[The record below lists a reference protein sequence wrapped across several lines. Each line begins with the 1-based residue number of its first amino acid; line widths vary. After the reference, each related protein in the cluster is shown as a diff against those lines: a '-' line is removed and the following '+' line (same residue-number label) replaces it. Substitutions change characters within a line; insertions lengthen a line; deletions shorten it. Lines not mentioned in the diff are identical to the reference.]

1 MKPYVKL
8 GMTVLLAVSFLLLTG
23 FRAQTIIHDD
33 GSETQDVLKVSET
46 AEGQKALRDDAD
58 EFQKRNYTIMDYNN
72 SNGEGFRA
80 MKTVTKEGA
89 NRSSVDRIIHKTHDG
104 LICSTY
110 YIDYTFDENSLEKLR
125 LGMPMEENGVDLE
138 YIVSFPS
145 GTEVK
150 SNSMTADEQGST
162 YMWSLDAAEAFQ
174 IQLQAT
180 VWHKLFIYI
189 ALLFIAVI
197 IGIVLVIEHRR
208 RNVIS
213 WKQAA
218 HLRRMEMMLLCLPIA
233 VLCYMGY
240 EYYVGTHVTEE
251 SLARVSEQQQE
262 ELLESREEDKKI
274 HDADAQKQ
282 RSGELAAARIRTKT
296 AEISNA
302 LRELN
307 RNYQAGAISQREAR
321 SQAADLAE
329 QAQEML
335 FSSKELS
342 QADQDVLQQLVD
354 RLVSEA
360 NSIGAGPDIS
370 QTERHSVSEEQQR
383 ADAMSSKQEEEPAED
398 AAVSERSEQAADRDS
413 SSVSKEKTDGS
424 KDNAGR
430 DESAKKPK

>member
-1 MKPYVKL
+1 MKSYVKL
-8 GMTVLLAVSFLLLTG
+8 GATLLLALSFVLLTG

-46 AEGQKALRDDAD
+46 AEGQKALRSDAD

-89 NRSSVDRIIHKTHDG
+89 NKSSVDRIIHKTHDG

-110 YIDYTFDENSLEKLR
+110 YIDYTFDENSLEHLR
-125 LGMPMEENGVDLE
+125 LGMAMEENGADLE

-145 GTEVK
+145 GTEVEG
-150 SNSMTADEQGST
+150 NSTTADEQGST
-162 YMWSLDAAEAFQ
+162 YMWSLNASEPFQ

-189 ALLFIAVI
+189 AMLLIVLI
-197 IGIVLVIEHRR
+197 IGVVLVIEHRR

-218 HLRRMEMMLLCLPIA
+218 HLRRIEMMLLCLPIA
-233 VLCYMGY
+233 ILAYMGY
-240 EYYVGTHVTEE
+240 EYYVGTHVTAA
-251 SLARVSEQQQE
+251 SLERVSEQQQE

-296 AEISNA
+296 AEISSA

-307 RNYQAGAISQREAR
+307 RNYHSGHISQREAR
-321 SQAADLAE
+321 SQASALAE

-360 NSIGAGPDIS
+360 NSIGDEPAVS
-370 QTERHSVSEEQQR
+370 QTERRGVSEEQQR
-383 ADAMSSKQEEEPAED
+383 ADAMASKDKDSPSDERVKNEERERQEEASSDSGAPQERKGGSD
-398 AAVSERSEQAADRDS
+398 AGKSESE
-413 SSVSKEKTDGS
+413 
-424 KDNAGR
+424 
-430 DESAKKPK
+430 KKPK

>member
-1 MKPYVKL
+1 MKSYVKL
-8 GMTVLLAVSFLLLTG
+8 GATLLLALSFVLLTG

-46 AEGQKALRDDAD
+46 AEGQKALRSDAD

-89 NRSSVDRIIHKTHDG
+89 NKSSVDRIIHKTHDG

-110 YIDYTFDENSLEKLR
+110 YIDYTFDENSLEHLR
-125 LGMPMEENGVDLE
+125 LGMAMEENGADLE

-145 GTEVK
+145 GTEVEG
-150 SNSMTADEQGST
+150 NSTTADEQGST
-162 YMWSLDAAEAFQ
+162 YMWSLNASEPFQ

-189 ALLFIAVI
+189 ALFLIVVI
-197 IGIVLVIEHRR
+197 VGVVLIIEHRR

-218 HLRRMEMMLLCLPIA
+218 HLRRIEMMLLCLPIA
-233 VLCYMGY
+233 ILAYMGY
-240 EYYVGTHVTEE
+240 EYYVGTHVTAA
-251 SLARVSEQQQE
+251 SLERVSEQQQE

-282 RSGELAAARIRTKT
+282 RSGELAAARIRMKT
-296 AEISNA
+296 AEISSA

-307 RNYQAGAISQREAR
+307 RNYHSGRISQREAR
-321 SQAADLAE
+321 SQASALAE

-360 NSIGAGPDIS
+360 NSIGDEPAVS
-370 QTERHSVSEEQQR
+370 QTERRGVSEEQQR
-383 ADAMSSKQEEEPAED
+383 ADAMASKDKDSPSDERAKNEESERQEEASSDSGAPQERKGGSDAEK
-398 AAVSERSEQAADRDS
+398 SESE
-413 SSVSKEKTDGS
+413 
-424 KDNAGR
+424 
-430 DESAKKPK
+430 KKPK

>member
-1 MKPYVKL
+1 MKSYVKL
-8 GMTVLLAVSFLLLTG
+8 GATLLLALSFVLLTG

-46 AEGQKALRDDAD
+46 AEGQKALRSDAD

-89 NRSSVDRIIHKTHDG
+89 NKSSVDRIIHKTHDG

-110 YIDYTFDENSLEKLR
+110 YIDYTFDENSLEHLR
-125 LGMPMEENGVDLE
+125 LGMAMEENGADLE

-145 GTEVK
+145 GTEVEG
-150 SNSMTADEQGST
+150 NSTTADEQGST
-162 YMWSLDAAEAFQ
+162 YMWSLNASEPFQ

-189 ALLFIAVI
+189 ALFLIVVI
-197 IGIVLVIEHRR
+197 VGVVLIIEHRR

-218 HLRRMEMMLLCLPIA
+218 HLRRIEMMLLCLPIA
-233 VLCYMGY
+233 ILAYMGY
-240 EYYVGTHVTEE
+240 EYYVGTHVTAA
-251 SLARVSEQQQE
+251 SLERVSEQQQE

-296 AEISNA
+296 AEISSA

-307 RNYQAGAISQREAR
+307 RNYHSGRISQHEAR
-321 SQAADLAE
+321 SQASALAE

-360 NSIGAGPDIS
+360 NSIGDEPAVS
-370 QTERHSVSEEQQR
+370 QTERRGVSEEQQR
-383 ADAMSSKQEEEPAED
+383 ADAMASKDKDSPSDERAKNEESERQEEASSDSGAPQERKGGSD
-398 AAVSERSEQAADRDS
+398 AGKSESE
-413 SSVSKEKTDGS
+413 
-424 KDNAGR
+424 
-430 DESAKKPK
+430 KKPK

>member
-1 MKPYVKL
+1 MKSYVKL
-8 GMTVLLAVSFLLLTG
+8 GATLLLALSFVLLTG

-46 AEGQKALRDDAD
+46 AEGQKALRSDAD

-89 NRSSVDRIIHKTHDG
+89 NKSSVDRIIHKTHDG

-110 YIDYTFDENSLEKLR
+110 YIDYTFDENSLEHLR
-125 LGMPMEENGVDLE
+125 LGMAMEENGADLE

-145 GTEVK
+145 GTEVEG
-150 SNSMTADEQGST
+150 NSTTADEQGST
-162 YMWSLDAAEAFQ
+162 YMWSLNASEPFQ

-189 ALLFIAVI
+189 ALFLIVVI
-197 IGIVLVIEHRR
+197 VGVVLIIEHRR

-218 HLRRMEMMLLCLPIA
+218 HLRRIEMMLLCLPIA
-233 VLCYMGY
+233 ILAYMGY
-240 EYYVGTHVTEE
+240 EYYVGTHVTAA
-251 SLARVSEQQQE
+251 SLERVSEQQQE

-296 AEISNA
+296 AEISSA

-307 RNYQAGAISQREAR
+307 RNYHSGLISQREAR
-321 SQAADLAE
+321 SQASALAE

-360 NSIGAGPDIS
+360 NSIGDEPAVS
-370 QTERHSVSEEQQR
+370 QTERRGVSEEQQR
-383 ADAMSSKQEEEPAED
+383 ADAMASKDKDSPSDERAKNEESERQEEASSDSGAPQERKGGSD
-398 AAVSERSEQAADRDS
+398 AGKSESE
-413 SSVSKEKTDGS
+413 
-424 KDNAGR
+424 
-430 DESAKKPK
+430 KKPK

>member
-1 MKPYVKL
+1 MKSYVKL
-8 GMTVLLAVSFLLLTG
+8 GATLLLALSFVLLTG

-46 AEGQKALRDDAD
+46 AEGQKALRSDAD

-89 NRSSVDRIIHKTHDG
+89 NKSSVDRIIHKTHDG

-110 YIDYTFDENSLEKLR
+110 YIDYTFDENSLEHLR
-125 LGMPMEENGVDLE
+125 LGMAMEENGADLE

-145 GTEVK
+145 GTEVEG
-150 SNSMTADEQGST
+150 NSTTADEQGST
-162 YMWSLDAAEAFQ
+162 YMWSLNASEPFQ

-180 VWHKLFIYI
+180 VWHKLLIYI
-189 ALLFIAVI
+189 ALFLIVVI
-197 IGIVLVIEHRR
+197 VGVVLIIEHRR

-218 HLRRMEMMLLCLPIA
+218 HLRRIEMMLLCLPIA
-233 VLCYMGY
+233 ILAYMGY
-240 EYYVGTHVTEE
+240 EYYVGTHVTAA
-251 SLARVSEQQQE
+251 SLERVSEQQQE

-296 AEISNA
+296 AEISSA

-307 RNYQAGAISQREAR
+307 RNYHSGHISQREAR
-321 SQAADLAE
+321 SQASALAE

-360 NSIGAGPDIS
+360 NSIGDEPAVS
-370 QTERHSVSEEQQR
+370 QTERRGVSEEQQR
-383 ADAMSSKQEEEPAED
+383 ADAMASKDKDSPSDERAKNEESERQEEASSDSGAPQERKGGSD
-398 AAVSERSEQAADRDS
+398 AGKSESE
-413 SSVSKEKTDGS
+413 KKT
-424 KDNAGR
+424 K
-430 DESAKKPK
+430 

>member
-1 MKPYVKL
+1 MKSYVKL
-8 GMTVLLAVSFLLLTG
+8 GATLLLALSFVLLTG

-46 AEGQKALRDDAD
+46 AEGQKALRSDAD

-89 NRSSVDRIIHKTHDG
+89 NKSSVDRIIHKTHDG

-110 YIDYTFDENSLEKLR
+110 YIDYTFDENSLEHLR
-125 LGMPMEENGVDLE
+125 LGMAMEENGADLE

-145 GTEVK
+145 GTEVEG
-150 SNSMTADEQGST
+150 NSTTADEQGST
-162 YMWSLDAAEAFQ
+162 YMWSLNASEPFQ

-189 ALLFIAVI
+189 ALFLIVVI
-197 IGIVLVIEHRR
+197 VGVVLIIEHRR

-218 HLRRMEMMLLCLPIA
+218 RLRRIEMMLLCLPIA
-233 VLCYMGY
+233 ILAYMGY
-240 EYYVGTHVTEE
+240 EYYVGTHVTAA
-251 SLARVSEQQQE
+251 SLERVSEQQQE

-296 AEISNA
+296 AEISSA

-307 RNYQAGAISQREAR
+307 RNYHSGRISQREAR
-321 SQAADLAE
+321 SQASALAE

-360 NSIGAGPDIS
+360 NSIGDEPAVS
-370 QTERHSVSEEQQR
+370 QTERRGVSEEQQR
-383 ADAMSSKQEEEPAED
+383 ADAMASKDKDSPSDERAKNEERERQEEASSDSGAPQERKGGSD
-398 AAVSERSEQAADRDS
+398 AGKSESE
-413 SSVSKEKTDGS
+413 
-424 KDNAGR
+424 
-430 DESAKKPK
+430 KKPK

>member
-1 MKPYVKL
+1 MKSYVKL
-8 GMTVLLAVSFLLLTG
+8 GATLLLALSFVLLTG

-46 AEGQKALRDDAD
+46 AEGQKALRSDAD

-89 NRSSVDRIIHKTHDG
+89 NKSSVDRIIHKTHDG

-110 YIDYTFDENSLEKLR
+110 YIDYTFDENSLEHLR
-125 LGMPMEENGVDLE
+125 LGMAMEENGADLE

-145 GTEVK
+145 GTEVEG
-150 SNSMTADEQGST
+150 NSTTADEQGST
-162 YMWSLDAAEAFQ
+162 YMWSLNASEPFQ

-189 ALLFIAVI
+189 AMLLIVLI
-197 IGIVLVIEHRR
+197 IGVVLVIEHRR

-218 HLRRMEMMLLCLPIA
+218 HLRRIEMMLLCLPIA
-233 VLCYMGY
+233 ILAYMGY
-240 EYYVGTHVTEE
+240 EYYVGTHVTAA
-251 SLARVSEQQQE
+251 SLERVSEQQQE

-296 AEISNA
+296 AEISSA

-307 RNYQAGAISQREAR
+307 RNYHSGLISQREAR
-321 SQAADLAE
+321 SQASALAE

-360 NSIGAGPDIS
+360 NSIGDEPAVS
-370 QTERHSVSEEQQR
+370 QTERRGVSEEQQR
-383 ADAMSSKQEEEPAED
+383 ADAMASKDKDSPSDERAKNEESERQEEASSDSGAPQERKGGSD
-398 AAVSERSEQAADRDS
+398 AGKSESE
-413 SSVSKEKTDGS
+413 
-424 KDNAGR
+424 
-430 DESAKKPK
+430 KKPK